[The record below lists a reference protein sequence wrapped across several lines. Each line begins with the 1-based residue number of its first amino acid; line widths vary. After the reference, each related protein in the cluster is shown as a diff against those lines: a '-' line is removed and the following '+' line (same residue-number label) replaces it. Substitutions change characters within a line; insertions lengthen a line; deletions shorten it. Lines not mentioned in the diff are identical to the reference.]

1 MNTRICAVEDCDKT
15 TKSGKQPHCRLHW
28 ERLRNTGTTDPRPK
42 HTPKPCS
49 IDGCN
54 TDAIARG
61 WCNVHYTRWRK
72 HGDPLYTAPVEVVD
86 LPDGTRVCTGCSE
99 RKPIEDYYK
108 HPTEHG
114 GRQRR
119 CKECTKRA
127 VMDRYA
133 QDIDA
138 SRATYRARYR
148 ANIDHVREQDRQRY
162 ERDKPKRLALAKEH
176 AYKRRSRI
184 ASGPRDRGITDT
196 ALRERDGDKC
206 CYCNKTMCFKIIEGL
221 KFNPDRAT
229 IEHVKPLSQGGTHTW
244 DNTTLCCWECNV
256 RRASRDVDEYRAL
269 LKE

>member
-1 MNTRICAVEDCDKT
+1 MNTRICSVEDCGKT
-15 TKSGKQPHCRLHW
+15 TKSGKQEHCRLHYD
-28 ERLRNTGTTDPRPK
+28 RLRLTGTTDPRPK

-49 IDGCN
+49 VDGCGRK
-54 TDAIARG
+54 AIAKTY
-61 WCNVHYTRWRK
+61 CTMHYQRHLL

-184 ASGPRDRGITDT
+184 ASGQRDRGITDT

-206 CYCNKTMCFKIIEGL
+206 CYCNKTMCFKIIEGH

-256 RRASRDVDEYRAL
+256 RRATRDVDEYRAL